1 MKTIFTFFALVS
13 ALFFSGC
20 AGSGNSK
27 PFTPD
32 ELQSDVDAAVGAFA
46 AFQLSGHPAGRPAWE
61 KAAAGLQSLTDNK
74 NWSVSAFAE
83 AFAVSGA
90 STIEDKRIQLIV
102 ENGLVVVT
110 AVSRGRVDLGDPVY
124 ARAVIEGAL
133 SAIRR
138 VLKSTAPAA

>member
-1 MKTIFTFFALVS
+1 MKNFLASLSLIAFMFLT
-13 ALFFSGC
+13 GC

-27 PFTPD
+27 PFTPE
-32 ELQSDVDAAVGAFA
+32 ELRGDVDAAVGAFA
-46 AFQLSGHPAGRPAWE
+46 AFQLSGHPAGRPSWE
-61 KAAAGLQSLTDNK
+61 KAAAGLQSLTDNQ

-90 STIEDKRIQLIV
+90 STIEDKRIRLIV

-138 VLKSTAPAA
+138 VLKSTDPAA